1 MVDFEEIR
9 NPDTDLVFSLR
20 AKWYKPDS
28 FEDDLGNKFTPKNC
42 KGIVENA
49 GRHQYWDFQS
59 GFFSLNSQSKIVLE
73 EQYTL
78 LILVRWSKNDIDW
91 RIPFRSQNGIDWIAV
106 EPKSGE
112 IGVRVNDT
120 FFRYLLYKID
130 VCRGSRPSTA

>member
-59 GFFSLNSQSKIVLE
+59 GFFSLNSQSKIG
-73 EQYTL
+73 
-78 LILVRWSKNDIDW
+78 LIGLPLNQRVERLVFGSTTR
-91 RIPFRSQNGIDWIAV
+91 F
-106 EPKSGE
+106 
-112 IGVRVNDT
+112 
-120 FFRYLLYKID
+120 L
-130 VCRGSRPSTA
+130 VCRERKKR